1 MYKERWVK
9 VYYPTKAEIKY
20 RKTVRLARKVVSRV
34 VWSVVLLCLG
44 FIVGLVFDFL
54 V

>member
-9 VYYPTKAEIKY
+9 VYYPTKAEIRY
-20 RKTVRLARKVVSRV
+20 RRTVRIVRKVVSRV
-34 VWSVVLLCLG
+34 VVSVVLLSLG
-44 FIVGLVFDFL
+44 FIVGLVFDVL